1 MSEES
6 TSRKTHPLLLVASA
20 ILIAIAG
27 WHYFCHF
34 RLEAGLEKWAND
46 SLRASFEGSN
56 ATVNIQPVSNLVQIE
71 IELPLHGRNDLA
83 NAVGDLV
90 VEYVS
95 MELEPVIERRLVTA
109 ARSDIDLYAMAVP
122 YHVSIDVRNVREG
135 FSSMIQD
142 VQEELIRLGYEIGDP
157 DGLNGPRT
165 ARAIA
170 NVQAQLKMAQD
181 GQASQELLNRLREA
195 KPALPNKSIE
205 RTRGE

>member
-1 MSEES
+1 
-6 TSRKTHPLLLVASA
+6 
-20 ILIAIAG
+20 
-27 WHYFCHF
+27 
-34 RLEAGLEKWAND
+34 
-46 SLRASFEGSN
+46 
-56 ATVNIQPVSNLVQIE
+56 
-71 IELPLHGRNDLA
+71 
-83 NAVGDLV
+83 
-90 VEYVS
+90 
-95 MELEPVIERRLVTA
+95 
-109 ARSDIDLYAMAVP
+109 MAVP
-122 YHVSIDVRNVREG
+122 YHVAIDVRNVREG